1 MLFLMNRDEIIAVF
15 EKKDSSYLLLG
26 NKKEKMPIGFQTL
39 ENWLKRRNSAS
50 HNGYLYSLL
59 EKCGCNN
66 ENEFLSLT
74 HAASLND
81 TFWVSNGTELLG
93 WDDVSPYRNSFSEP
107 VSKLAFEG
115 TGDFEEAVIISD
127 SKDCFPDLSTEGS
140 FRKCWKREGGEI
152 FLYKQGESGARN
164 VGLEPYSEV
173 LAAELAQKI
182 CRNAVSYELAEL
194 YGKTASKCR
203 LFTSEQYGYAP
214 MFRFYPDG
222 ASVEELIR
230 FYHNI
235 GSEDEFRRMLVLDAL
250 TFQLDRHMGNYGVLV
265 DNASQKILGMAPVF
279 DLNLACLPYV
289 EQEEFSVIGRK
300 LSDYGPRIGDDFL
313 RVGQKAMTPD
323 IRADLSALTGFEF
336 TFRGDERF
344 SPERVK
350 WLEQMINRQLHGL
363 LSQKVLYTKDIFMPE
378 SF

>member
-214 MFRFYPDG
+214 MFRFYPWK
-222 ASVEELIR
+222 S
-230 FYHNI
+230 
-235 GSEDEFRRMLVLDAL
+235 
-250 TFQLDRHMGNYGVLV
+250 
-265 DNASQKILGMAPVF
+265 
-279 DLNLACLPYV
+279 
-289 EQEEFSVIGRK
+289 
-300 LSDYGPRIGDDFL
+300 
-313 RVGQKAMTPD
+313 
-323 IRADLSALTGFEF
+323 
-336 TFRGDERF
+336 
-344 SPERVK
+344 
-350 WLEQMINRQLHGL
+350 
-363 LSQKVLYTKDIFMPE
+363 
-378 SF
+378 

>member
-127 SKDCFPDLSTEGS
+127 SKDCFPDLSTEGQLPGNAGKEKAGKFS
-140 FRKCWKREGGEI
+140 YTNRANP
-152 FLYKQGESGARN
+152 AR
-164 VGLEPYSEV
+164 G
-173 LAAELAQKI
+173 
-182 CRNAVSYELAEL
+182 
-194 YGKTASKCR
+194 T
-203 LFTSEQYGYAP
+203 
-214 MFRFYPDG
+214 
-222 ASVEELIR
+222 
-230 FYHNI
+230 
-235 GSEDEFRRMLVLDAL
+235 
-250 TFQLDRHMGNYGVLV
+250 
-265 DNASQKILGMAPVF
+265 
-279 DLNLACLPYV
+279 
-289 EQEEFSVIGRK
+289 
-300 LSDYGPRIGDDFL
+300 
-313 RVGQKAMTPD
+313 
-323 IRADLSALTGFEF
+323 
-336 TFRGDERF
+336 
-344 SPERVK
+344 
-350 WLEQMINRQLHGL
+350 
-363 LSQKVLYTKDIFMPE
+363 
-378 SF
+378 